1 MAADSGGAPPVARH
15 AGRPLKGLLG
25 IVLKV
30 GVAGGL
36 LVYVF
41 SRVDF
46 RAVSRVISTVNPLM
60 LALALAL
67 ACLSFPLGGVRWW
80 CIVRALGDTAS
91 PRLLTGLF
99 WLAGLVAQVVPN
111 PMGDAVRISVAARM
125 GLGLGTA
132 FRSAFLERVVMLA
145 GLVILMAATQPIL
158 RARLGV
164 SDLAWLAI
172 AFGAGALGG
181 LVLLATADLLLWR
194 FRRLRFVDALVS
206 LSAGFRRL
214 IASHWL
220 APVLSTVFISH
231 LNTILVAIVLGAA
244 LDLPL
249 SASDYLAAI
258 PVAILAVVL
267 PVSIG
272 GWGMREGVMLAL
284 LGAMGVPAP
293 MALAFSL
300 MLGLIG
306 MVAALPGLVMLW
318 HQPGKTAGPQ

>member
-1 MAADSGGAPPVARH
+1 MALDAGGIKPAAQNRGQPR
-15 AGRPLKGLLG
+15 KGLVG
-25 IVLKV
+25 IVLKI

-36 LVYVF
+36 LAYVF
-41 SRVDF
+41 SRVDL
-46 RAVSRVISTVNPLM
+46 RAVSRVLSTVDPLM
-60 LALALAL
+60 LALAVVL
-67 ACLSFPLGGVRWW
+67 ACLSFPLGGIRWW
-80 CIVRALGDTAS
+80 CIVSALGDCAS

-99 WLAGLVAQVVPN
+99 WLAGLVAQVLPN
-111 PMGDAVRISVAARM
+111 PMGDAVRISVAARL

-158 RARLGV
+158 RQRIGTSA
-164 SDLAWLAI
+164 SPWLAVVF
-172 AFGAGALGG
+172 ALCALGG
-181 LVLLATADLLLWR
+181 LVLLATADRLLLR
-194 FRRLRFVDALVS
+194 FRRLRFIDALIS

-214 IASHWL
+214 LASRWVI
-220 APVLSTVFISH
+220 PVLSSVFFSH

-258 PVAILAVVL
+258 PLAILAVVL

-272 GWGMREGVMLAL
+272 GWGMREGVMLAI
-284 LGAMGVPAP
+284 LGAMGVPAA

-300 MLGLIG
+300 MLGVIG

-318 HQPGKTAGPQ
+318 HRPGAQLGPQ